1 MTDHPL
7 LDRHLAAAAAPVAGL
22 TVDRQS
28 APTPVCDLKFGQFGV
43 ACVTLARW
51 DIAALCAELG
61 ARVAAAPP
69 LFARA
74 PLLFDLNQLPSL
86 PSVEALRALIA
97 GVRATQ
103 LLPVGLADG
112 AAAVATLA
120 QALDLPLFPR
130 SRTAPRANRGKS
142 LTEAANATVPVAT
155 THGQL
160 HQAPVRSG
168 QQVYAAGRDL
178 ILTAMVGNGA
188 EVIADGSIHIYGV
201 LRGRAL
207 AGAKGDASA
216 RIFCQ
221 DFRPELIAIAGQYRV
236 FEAVDPALHGK
247 PVQAW
252 LEGETL
258 QLAPL

>member
-1 MTDHPL
+1 MSDYPFS
-7 LDRHLAAAAAPVAGL
+7 DRHLTSAATQPDRVAA
-22 TVDRQS
+22 DRRLV
-28 APTPVCDLKFGQFGV
+28 PTPICELKLGQFGV

-51 DIAALCAELG
+51 DIATLCAELS

-69 LFARA
+69 LFAQA
-74 PLLFDLNQLPSL
+74 PLVLDLSRLPSL
-86 PSVEALRALIA
+86 PSADELRSLMA
-97 GVRATQ
+97 GVRAAQ
-103 LLPVGLADG
+103 LLPVGLSDG
-112 AAAVATLA
+112 DEAVAALA
-120 QALDLPLFPR
+120 RTLDLPLFPR
-130 SRTAPRANRGKS
+130 SRTTPRANRGKS
-142 LTEAANATVPVAT
+142 LTDAVNPALAKLTMV
-155 THGQL
+155 GQL
-160 HQAPVRSG
+160 HHAPVRSG

-201 LRGRAL
+201 LRGRAI
-207 AGAKGDASA
+207 AGAKGDPSA

-236 FEAVDPALHGK
+236 FEEINPALHGK
-247 PVQAW
+247 AVQAW